1 MKTQAIAICL
11 ILEMI
16 GAVSAAEPQVTHAPV
31 TPGNVKDI
39 KAYCLDFN
47 WAATNRKRKPFAA
60 PGTWAGADPAQHVA
74 WYKAMGANVIQTFG
88 VSTNGYACMYKE
100 ADWLMNESG
109 DKKSID
115 AVKAMIGPH
124 TRLITCLA
132 RWNGQDATKVV
143 PEALA
148 AGIGLYGFTVPRNDG
163 GLVPLDEILSRPVG
177 ELKGDDRN
185 IAVLARAFHGASID
199 SVRNDKGGFT
209 EPGK

>member
-1 MKTQAIAICL
+1 MLDWLWMPNRDSTAGKWLECEKKLYQQLMGEPFPGEDQLTKEQDLAFSRKAIDRCWKAIRK
-11 ILEMI
+11 
-16 GAVSAAEPQVTHAPV
+16 AAKEANPNCIVWLTSNQ
-31 TPGNVKDI
+31 I
-39 KAYCLDFN
+39 KH
-47 WAATNRKRKPFAA
+47 P
-60 PGTWAGADPAQHVA
+60 HV
-74 WYKAMGANVIQTFG
+74 IH
-88 VSTNGYACMYKE
+88 SDMYKE

-163 GLVPLDEILSRPVG
+163 GLVPLDEILSRPVS

>member
-1 MKTQAIAICL
+1 VKATSKVPKDANPTSFICL
-11 ILEMI
+11 P
-16 GAVSAAEPQVTHAPV
+16 SNQ
-31 TPGNVKDI
+31 I
-39 KAYCLDFN
+39 KH
-47 WAATNRKRKPFAA
+47 P
-60 PGTWAGADPAQHVA
+60 HVV
-74 WYKAMGANVIQTFG
+74 N
-88 VSTNGYACMYKE
+88 SDMYKE

-148 AGIGLYGFTVPRNDG
+148 AGIGLYGFTVPRNGG
-163 GLVPLDEILSRPVG
+163 GLVPLDDILSRPVS

-185 IAVLARAFHGASID
+185 IAVLARAFHGVSID
-199 SVRNDKGGFT
+199 AVRNAQGGFA
-209 EPGK
+209 EPVK